1 MYKKLF
7 FLATLITSLVVIS
20 GLIGFQIINDADTV
34 EAGQVKALTVLR
46 NADHVYA
53 HVSKLEKSAYMFLAG
68 NDPALQTDFWTEYK
82 NAVTDIDKQVIPLHN
97 GDCKSCHKA
106 FLSIGSE
113 VKALRANL
121 TLADN
126 NGLAGGGKN
135 LEYERLLQR
144 NIATLER
151 ASIQAGKLA
160 QTEEKN
166 SAVATKKLRL
176 KPNDNKRVIRAHRLV
191 NRTQSIKHYI
201 GILKEGIKK
210 HDSARVQLGLN
221 HLSEL
226 AQSKPVEPP
235 LKGDCFS
242 CHQSI
247 AGLPKQAATISTS
260 ARQLFA
266 TAPASPARRL
276 AQGKFD
282 SSLKQFN
289 TSILRIL
296 QLAREDSSRSMRKA
310 DAVRQQLKLFMIE
323 LDIAVVLA
331 FITVAFILVRWVRK
345 RLAAFGNAIE
355 TIAEGN
361 YSYILSVNSNDEI
374 SELAH
379 TFNLMVGKVRSSQET
394 LASLNQELRELH
406 LNTVK
411 AFVEAIEAK
420 DPYTR
425 GHSENVARY
434 SLLLGQELGF
444 SIEELEE
451 LHVAALLHDIGKIGI
466 REEILFKPSSLTDE
480 EYKQIMAHPDI
491 SAQIVGSIPNLAN
504 IATMIRHH
512 HEHYD
517 GRGYT
522 EGLVGESIPLG
533 SRILAIADSFDAM
546 TSDRPYRKGC
556 GTEEALNEIKRCAG
570 TQFDPALAEAFIKV
584 MDNTDI
590 SDWGD
595 ILSIA

>member
-7 FLATLITSLVVIS
+7 FIATLITSLVVIS
-20 GLIGFQIINDADTV
+20 GLIGFQIIDNADTV
-34 EAGQVKALTVLR
+34 EAEQVRALAVLR
-46 NADHVYA
+46 NVDGIYSHL
-53 HVSKLEKSAYMFLAG
+53 SKLENSAYVFLAD
-68 NDPALQTDFWTEYK
+68 NDPGLRTDFWTEYK
-82 NAVTDIDKQVIPLHN
+82 KAVADIDKQVIPIHN

-106 FLSIGSE
+106 FLSIRSE
-113 VKALRANL
+113 VKAVRANL
-121 TLADN
+121 ALADN
-126 NGLAGGGKN
+126 SGLAGGKN
-135 LEYERLLQR
+135 LEYERLLLR
-144 NIATLER
+144 NIAALER
-151 ASIQAGKLA
+151 ASKRVSKLA
-160 QTEEKN
+160 QVEEKH
-166 SAVATKKLRL
+166 SVVETKKLRL
-176 KPNDNKRVIRAHRLV
+176 EPDDNKRVTRAHRLV
-191 NRTQSIKHYI
+191 SRTRSIKHYI
-201 GILKEGIKK
+201 GVLKEGIKE
-210 HDSARVQLGLN
+210 HDSAQVQLGLN

-226 AQSKPVEPP
+226 AKSKPVEPP

-247 AGLPKQAATISTS
+247 AGLPKQVAKISAS

-282 SSLKQFN
+282 SSLQQFD

-296 QLAREDSSRSMRKA
+296 RLAREDSSRSMRKA
-310 DAVRQQLKLFMIE
+310 DAVRQQLKIFMIE
-323 LDIAVVLA
+323 LDIGVVLA
-331 FITVAFILVRWVRK
+331 FMTVAFILVRWVRK
-345 RLAAFGNAIE
+345 RLTAFGNAIE
-355 TIAEGN
+355 AISEGN
-361 YSYILSVNSNDEI
+361 YSYILSINSNDEI

-466 REEILFKPSSLTDE
+466 REEILFKPSALTDE

-491 SAQIVGSIPNLAN
+491 SAQIVGSIPKLAN
-504 IATMIRHH
+504 IANMIRHH

-522 EGLVGESIPLG
+522 EGLIGENIPLG

-570 TQFDPALAEAFIKV
+570 AQFDPVLAQAFMKV
-584 MDNTDI
+584 MDDTDI

>member
-1 MYKKLF
+1 
-7 FLATLITSLVVIS
+7 
-20 GLIGFQIINDADTV
+20 
-34 EAGQVKALTVLR
+34 
-46 NADHVYA
+46 
-53 HVSKLEKSAYMFLAG
+53 
-68 NDPALQTDFWTEYK
+68 
-82 NAVTDIDKQVIPLHN
+82 
-97 GDCKSCHKA
+97 
-106 FLSIGSE
+106 
-113 VKALRANL
+113 
-121 TLADN
+121 
-126 NGLAGGGKN
+126 
-135 LEYERLLQR
+135 
-144 NIATLER
+144 
-151 ASIQAGKLA
+151 
-160 QTEEKN
+160 
-166 SAVATKKLRL
+166 
-176 KPNDNKRVIRAHRLV
+176 
-191 NRTQSIKHYI
+191 
-201 GILKEGIKK
+201 
-210 HDSARVQLGLN
+210 
-221 HLSEL
+221 
-226 AQSKPVEPP
+226 
-235 LKGDCFS
+235 
-242 CHQSI
+242 
-247 AGLPKQAATISTS
+247 
-260 ARQLFA
+260 
-266 TAPASPARRL
+266 
-276 AQGKFD
+276 
-282 SSLKQFN
+282 
-289 TSILRIL
+289 
-296 QLAREDSSRSMRKA
+296 MRKA